1 MATDLRAQTSKE
13 LGRLLLTHAS
23 TGTVSTEKTKPGIQG
38 ASSILFDSDC
48 CLNWFL
54 WLCPLQTD
62 GNMGRTAAVHKA
74 PLNSTRLQLHPS

>member
-13 LGRLLLTHAS
+13 LGRLLLIHAS

-48 CLNWFL
+48 CLN
-54 WLCPLQTD
+54 
-62 GNMGRTAAVHKA
+62 
-74 PLNSTRLQLHPS
+74 